1 MPKHF
6 FPFNSVA
13 HRLKT
18 SRQPACIRANGGV
31 CLTTLRL
38 SDTFGESLF
47 CILQEDGMVD
57 IFTQITE
64 ENFAAKV
71 TKAEQTVLVLFYKEG
86 SNSCDIQIP
95 ELEAVNKEYQERVIF
110 ARVDVD
116 EQAKLTQQWQVDA
129 VPTLVFFRNGNE
141 IYRIKGIRMRDKLR
155 RQLEGVLLT
164 S

>member
-1 MPKHF
+1 
-6 FPFNSVA
+6 
-13 HRLKT
+13 
-18 SRQPACIRANGGV
+18 
-31 CLTTLRL
+31 
-38 SDTFGESLF
+38 
-47 CILQEDGMVD
+47 MVD

-116 EQAKLTQQWQVDA
+116 EQVKLTQQWQVDA